1 MTPAST
7 RTRKQLGAALVAL
20 QFACMLLLAV
30 LAAPEAAH
38 GQISIASALLAG
50 TAIALF
56 IWILLHNR
64 LGNFN
69 IQPLPKASGLLVTSG
84 PYRWVRHP
92 MYSAVLLGAAAL
104 APMAAAASLGWGLW
118 FGLALVLWAKSHF
131 EEQWMQEKY
140 PAYAVYKLRSNR
152 FIPLLF

>member
-1 MTPAST
+1 
-7 RTRKQLGAALVAL
+7 LGAGLVAL
-20 QFACMLLLAV
+20 QFASLLLLAV
-30 LAAPEAAH
+30 LAGPAAQR
-38 GQISIASALLAG
+38 GDISVASAVLVVAAVALA
-50 TAIALF
+50 

-69 IQPLPKASGLLVTSG
+69 IQPLPKASGRLVTSG

-104 APMAAAASLGWGLW
+104 ALLAAEAALGWGLW
-118 FGLALVLWAKSHF
+118 CGLALVLWAKSHF
-131 EEQWMQEKY
+131 EEQWLQEKY
-140 PAYAVYKLRSNR
+140 PAYAAYKHSSKR